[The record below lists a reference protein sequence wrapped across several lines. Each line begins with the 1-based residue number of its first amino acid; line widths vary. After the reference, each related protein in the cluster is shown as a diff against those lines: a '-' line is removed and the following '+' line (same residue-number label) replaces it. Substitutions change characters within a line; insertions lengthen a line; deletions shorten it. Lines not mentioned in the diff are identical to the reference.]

1 MAKKLTV
8 TPRRWLISAH
18 ILFSIIWLGT
28 SLCLLI
34 LGLTALGTND
44 PGTLHTTYL
53 LAEVLDKTLIWGSS
67 IGALATGFLLSILT
81 HWGLLRFY
89 WIIVKEVLS
98 IFSFA
103 LGYAGLHTWLTHL
116 GTMTAV
122 QSSDAI
128 QAAYPLTLH
137 TYIAGGTLE
146 IAALAIMVIIS
157 VFRPWGQLR
166 APKKSIRKV
175 MPAS

>member
-1 MAKKLTV
+1 MAKKLTI
-8 TPRRWLISAH
+8 TQRRWLISAH
-18 ILFSIIWLGT
+18 ILFSIIWIGT

-34 LGLTALGTND
+34 LALTALGTSD
-44 PGTLHTTYL
+44 PSMLHIIYL

-122 QSSDAI
+122 QSSDTI

-137 TYIAGGTLE
+137 IYIAGCTLE
-146 IAALAIMVIIS
+146 LAALVIMVIIS
-157 VFRPWGQLR
+157 VFRPWGQFKS
-166 APKKSIRKV
+166 PKKPMRMAIPVS
-175 MPAS
+175 